1 MVNEISREKKK
12 RKKSWCQW
20 HATKWILACREVGE
34 IIRCITPS
42 SHIEID
48 FTCDSH
54 TLDLYIYLRGR
65 CSIWGVQN
73 NLFCEMVFF
82 FPSLLKGISCN
93 SLPKIEWVST
103 FQHHKSFEYPKTS
116 WCDPVFGLK
125 QNWGLYV
132 IIFVPVFT
140 IPSAFQKI
148 SLTNKSSNTNF
159 FITVDRMTCPP
170 WSRLLK
176 SGSGS

>member
-1 MVNEISREKKK
+1 MATASSLLIIDLSPIKWLTWLARKK
-12 RKKSWCQW
+12 RRERNRD
-20 HATKWILACREVGE
+20 AKWILAWREIGE
-34 IIRCITPS
+34 IIRYITPS

-125 QNWGLYV
+125 EKWGNCV
-132 IIFVPVFT
+132 KIFVPVLT
-140 IPSAFQKI
+140 IPGAFQ
-148 SLTNKSSNTNF
+148 NM
-159 FITVDRMTCPP
+159 D
-170 WSRLLK
+170 
-176 SGSGS
+176 